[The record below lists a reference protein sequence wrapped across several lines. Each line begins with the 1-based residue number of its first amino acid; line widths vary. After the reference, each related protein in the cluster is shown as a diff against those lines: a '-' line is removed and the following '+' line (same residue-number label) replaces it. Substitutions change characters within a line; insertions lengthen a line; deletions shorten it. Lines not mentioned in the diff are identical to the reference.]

1 MSDLHAARDTVS
13 SHISNEA
20 TRHFDVAL
28 HGAVKKNLESMA
40 ELRQAVFECVDCLK
54 LAKIGPVQ
62 MILAMKAC
70 ALDSSGRHRPDG
82 NVYPATDVDMLMDQI
97 VRWAIVKYYDS
108 VS

>member
-1 MSDLHAARDTVS
+1 MSDMQRARETVS
-13 SHISNEA
+13 SHISSDS

-28 HGAVKKNLESMA
+28 HAAVKKNLESMA

-54 LAKIGPVQ
+54 AAQIGPVQ

-70 ALDSSGRHRPDG
+70 ALDSSGRFRPEDDK
-82 NVYPATDVDMLMDQI
+82 YPATDVDMLMDQI